1 MTRNLSVK
9 IVCVLLALVL
19 WAQAAA
25 QQDVEK
31 VVELPL
37 SLTGLPDSL
46 AIRASKAPEAIWVR
60 MRESKLERLLHDL
73 LNKGRGK
80 VQVDLSSVSVGEFH
94 HDISVR
100 EVVDGGTPLSVESPT
115 ALHLRIYPKA
125 QASVPVRV
133 VLAGKLDDGLILA
146 GKPEV
151 TPPQVQVEGAAPL
164 VASLDHVNTQALK
177 ISKRRRSFRE
187 TVRLVSPDPDLVL
200 RPVEA
205 DVSIAIDEI
214 IERSFEKV
222 PITVV
227 SDQVD
232 TSRVYVQ
239 PGFAKLRLKG
249 PAHVLAAITL
259 KDLSVVVHFEDK
271 KGGVYQIEPKVE
283 VPDGVI
289 STTVDPPSFQVIV
302 DGGDGK
308 R

>member
-1 MTRNLSVK
+1 
-9 IVCVLLALVL
+9 
-19 WAQAAA
+19 
-25 QQDVEK
+25 
-31 VVELPL
+31 
-37 SLTGLPDSL
+37 
-46 AIRASKAPEAIWVR
+46 
-60 MRESKLERLLHDL
+60 
-73 LNKGRGK
+73 
-80 VQVDLSSVSVGEFH
+80 
-94 HDISVR
+94 
-100 EVVDGGTPLSVESPT
+100 
-115 ALHLRIYPKA
+115 
-125 QASVPVRV
+125 
-133 VLAGKLDDGLILA
+133 
-146 GKPEV
+146 
-151 TPPQVQVEGAAPL
+151 